1 MECPICGAAAEDVP
15 NTMDGKSI
23 DCPSCGE
30 YRISGTV
37 YDTGALQKLEPEQR
51 RAALGKAKSSA
62 PPGKLP
68 MITSNS
74 L

>member
-1 MECPICGAAAEDVP
+1 MDCPICGAAAEDVP
-15 NTMDGKSI
+15 NTIDGKSI
-23 DCPSCGE
+23 RCPSCGE
-30 YRISGTV
+30 YEISGTA

-51 RAALGKAKSSA
+51 QAALAKAKRLA
-62 PPGKLP
+62 QPGKRP